1 MDFLARTFVLLGAIG
16 WLTATEKT
24 KKKKRETGD
33 DGREL
38 ARTGEKQREIERR
51 GKLDLQMTGVFWVGA
66 NSGWVFLHKS
76 WRVGILGLLVG
87 IFKILGLL
95 VGICPNYP
103 SIN

>member
-1 MDFLARTFVLLGAIG
+1 MVD
-16 WLTATEKT
+16 
-24 KKKKRETGD
+24 GD
-33 DGREL
+33 GEDEEEEEGNWRRR

-76 WRVGILGLLVG
+76 WRVGI
-87 IFKILGLL
+87 FKILGLL

-103 SIN
+103 L

>member
-1 MDFLARTFVLLGAIG
+1 MDFLAGTFALLGAIG
-16 WLTATEKT
+16 WLAATEKT

-33 DGREL
+33 DGRER

-76 WRVGILGLLVG
+76 WRVGI
-87 IFKILGLL
+87 FKILGLL

-103 SIN
+103 KIKSLV